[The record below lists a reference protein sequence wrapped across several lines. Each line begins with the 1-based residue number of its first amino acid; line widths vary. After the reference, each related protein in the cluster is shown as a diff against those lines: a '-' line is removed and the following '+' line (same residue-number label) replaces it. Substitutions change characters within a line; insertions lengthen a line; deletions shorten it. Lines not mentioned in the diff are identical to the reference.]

1 MAHRL
6 RVTNI
11 LDEDLLDALNKFSG
25 YLVASGYHKPTIL
38 KHFTDILEF
47 TNRDLVFREKV
58 VDNSFKIALV
68 TDMHPAL
75 PNVQKLFDRYYP
87 VIKSCPVSAKVLPR
101 NALISTCR
109 KIANLSA
116 ILASNPFNS
125 PEPSNVLKGF
135 QRKENCRC
143 YICREGF
150 FTAMVYP
157 QISKERGFSLPAPI
171 NCGSTNVIYLIV
183 CSCGKYYV
191 GRTEHPR
198 PRWSNHKSHIRKGV
212 NSCNLATHCG
222 KCHKHLVGDNKL
234 MDLKEI
240 KSSFKLTLLEALG
253 DNSTLEELK
262 EREEI
267 WRNRLESW
275 APVGLNTR
283 ED

>member
-1 MAHRL
+1 M
-6 RVTNI
+6 
-11 LDEDLLDALNKFSG
+11 
-25 YLVASGYHKPTIL
+25 
-38 KHFTDILEF
+38 
-47 TNRDLVFREKV
+47 
-58 VDNSFKIALV
+58 
-68 TDMHPAL
+68 
-75 PNVQKLFDRYYP
+75 
-87 VIKSCPVSAKVLPR
+87 SAKVLPR

-157 QISKERGFSLPAPI
+157 QNSKERGFSLPAPI
-171 NCGSTNVIYLIV
+171 NCDSKYVIYLIV

-191 GRTEHPR
+191 GRTQHPR

-222 KCHKHLVGDNKL
+222 KCHKLLLGDRKL

-253 DNSTLEELK
+253 DNGTLEELK
-262 EREEI
+262 EKEEI